1 MQTRS
6 VLTASGR
13 AWRRAPVRNQPRPF
27 PTGAGAGFSPAR
39 PPGLTRNQPRPFPT
53 GAGAGFSPARPPGL
67 TRNQPRPFPT
77 GARAGVLTRSHV
89 QARSTMCPISPSPAA
104 LASHAQPFET
114 SRARSRRAP
123 GLVSHPPPLPGWLA
137 RAGPCLREA
146 PLVDLDLTDE
156 QRLISETAREFTDN
170 EIAPRARDND
180 RAARFDT
187 ELARRLGDMGY
198 LGSTVD
204 GEYGGQSLDYV
215 SYGLIVEQVGRG
227 DSSARTVVS
236 VQTSLVCG
244 SIERWG
250 SEEQKRRW
258 LPRLCAGEAFG
269 CFGLTEPDAGSDP
282 SSMRTRAQKI
292 DGGWRIT
299 GQKMWISLGNIADV
313 ALIFAQT
320 NPEQR
325 HRGIACFLVPTDVD
339 GFTSQEIHGKLG

>member
-77 GARAGVLTRSHV
+77 GAGAGVLTRSHV

-123 GLVSHPPPLPGWLA
+123 GLVSHPLALQGSLETSRARSRRAPGLVSHPIALQGSLA

-156 QRLISETAREFTDN
+156 QRMISETAREFTDN

-204 GEYGGQSLDYV
+204 GEYGGQRLRYV
-215 SYGLIVEQVGRG
+215 SYG
-227 DSSARTVVS
+227 
-236 VQTSLVCG
+236 
-244 SIERWG
+244 
-250 SEEQKRRW
+250 
-258 LPRLCAGEAFG
+258 
-269 CFGLTEPDAGSDP
+269 
-282 SSMRTRAQKI
+282 
-292 DGGWRIT
+292 
-299 GQKMWISLGNIADV
+299 
-313 ALIFAQT
+313 
-320 NPEQR
+320 
-325 HRGIACFLVPTDVD
+325 
-339 GFTSQEIHGKLG
+339 